1 MIERIAF
8 VSPPGSSAFMAELL
22 AVVAD
27 AVEDVGFPTVRHT
40 GTVTEV
46 DDGRTACVVV
56 PHEYAAV
63 AAPPPAHLLDRMIA
77 FGVEHPGTA
86 TFEASLAAS
95 AGFAAH
101 FEINANSLEESRRRG
116 VRSERFELG
125 YHRRW
130 DRRQQ
135 GSPRD
140 IDVVFLGTAD
150 PRRLAL
156 LATISPS
163 LRSHRY
169 ELFVPPHEPMTRPRP
184 DFRLAEQKW
193 DILAR
198 SRTLLNLHREGSTA
212 FEWVRCL
219 EAICNGAVVVT
230 EPSTGLAPLVPG
242 EDVIVAEPHRL
253 GPVLRSLLLDP
264 SACESIAS
272 SALATA
278 MHAIDMAGSARRL
291 ADTAASLRPG
301 PRRSAPAPDRRPARP
316 ADPATVPMAIWVP
329 TVRELPVDVPAGE
342 AAGSFPSRYTAA
354 LLDRI
359 DEITP
364 PGRLITLPENGAPTW
379 LDVQCVAEPGDGPLA
394 LTLGC
399 FASSGVA
406 VHVALD
412 GTTARDLAG
421 RPAVRTVLTHEYPVG
436 RGRCRNALMAVGD
449 ADLILVL
456 DAGDQILP
464 ETLERIRN
472 LFDSDPDL
480 DVVYSMAR
488 TDEPGLVNALIPESR
503 RLARF
508 SYLTRGYVV
517 RRRWLESLGGYAT
530 ERALQ
535 ELADHD
541 FWSRSASAGVNAALL
556 REAGTLLWPQL
567 PAPGRSARE
576 RGAAALL
583 AERQLVAT
591 PNGQRGAFDVTRRS
605 E

>member
-1 MIERIAF
+1 VIERIAF

-27 AVEDVGFPTVRHT
+27 AVADVGFPTVRHT

-63 AAPPPAHLLDRMIA
+63 AAPPPAHLLDRTIA

-101 FEINANSLEESRRRG
+101 FEINANSVEEARRRG

-130 DRRQQ
+130 DRRQE
-135 GSPRD
+135 GSLRD

-156 LATISPS
+156 LATISTS

-169 ELFVPPHEPMTRPRP
+169 ELFIPPHEPMTRPRP
-184 DFRLAEQKW
+184 DFLLAEQKW
-193 DILAR
+193 DVLAR
-198 SRTLLNLHREGSTA
+198 SRTLLNLHRERSTA
-212 FEWVRCL
+212 LEWVRCL

-230 EPSTGLAPLVPG
+230 EPSTGLEPLVPG
-242 EDVIVAEPHRL
+242 EDVIVAEPHHL

-264 SACESIAS
+264 STRERIAS

-278 MHAIDMAGSARRL
+278 MHAIDMAGSAQRL
-291 ADTAASLRPG
+291 ADTAATLRPG
-301 PRRSAPAPDRRPARP
+301 PRRSAPAPDRRQVRP
-316 ADPATVPMAIWVP
+316 ADTASAPMAIWVP
-329 TVRELPVDVPAGE
+329 TMRELPVDVPADE
-342 AAGSFPSRYTAA
+342 AAGSSPSNYTAA

-359 DEITP
+359 DEIAP
-364 PGRLITLPENGAPTW
+364 PGQLLTLPDDRAPTW
-379 LDVQCVAEPGDGPLA
+379 LDVQCVAGPGDGPLT

-406 VHVALD
+406 VHIALD
-412 GTTARDLAG
+412 GTTAPDLAG
-421 RPAVRTVLTHEYPVG
+421 QPAVRTVLSHEFPVG
-436 RGRCRNALMAVGD
+436 RGRCRNALLAAGG

-472 LFDSDPDL
+472 LFDADADL
-480 DVVYSMAR
+480 DVAYSMAR

-541 FWSRSASAGVNAALL
+541 FWSRSANAGAKAVLL
-556 REAGTLLWPQL
+556 REVGTVLWPQR
-567 PAPGRSARE
+567 PSPGRDAWE
-576 RGAAALL
+576 RRAAAVL
-583 AERQLVAT
+583 AERQLVPT
-591 PNGQRGAFDVTRRS
+591 PNG
-605 E
+605 